1 MPQMNKKQGQSRSQK
16 IPEAARSLY
25 RTIKSRLSGISPERS
40 QSLWKV
46 SLVVLLGFI
55 LVMTI
60 LLKPF
65 ITNRISHEDGRQNLK
80 MAYNLAF
87 YGVMSNSDNPE
98 EELEPTNMREPIPI
112 AAMAAYL
119 KLHPSISSSMSLEEI
134 NSEDTIILVKYHNLL
149 WAFLCLL
156 GVAAVVLSAIKPR
169 PAAFFAALAAVWLAQ
184 RYFLQLSLVID
195 RTYTEVQA
203 GALMVWVSFVLIRA
217 LQTRKYS
224 WYILSGI
231 CLGLMTLIKAV
242 FLYIGIGVLFTL
254 LVVYLV
260 KQTRIE
266 RLVNIKLI
274 GVMAVCMTAAIM
286 PWMVRNRIQL
296 GTWSISGRGGDVL
309 FLRATK
315 NQMNSTEFKG
325 AFYLYAPP
333 ALKKYIGEY
342 LGFTDA
348 DLEAGGSLQR
358 INRDGSSSFAW
369 PDLQAEWA
377 GKPEDAVSFYRSA
390 RAERVRLEMYYE
402 EQGAEDP
409 ALLAAE
415 ELQSRAIQMIKSDPI
430 KHLKTSLVFAWRGTW
445 VDGVRFR
452 YLVAGFAALWILG
465 FWGLLRRNGEMIGI
479 TLPSMGV
486 FAFHALFTHFI
497 PRYSMILIPV
507 MMISMVVS
515 IGWILLRIDSQI
527 TQKR

>member
-1 MPQMNKKQGQSRSQK
+1 MRPGIEKQGQPGS
-16 IPEAARSLY
+16 PEVPGVSRSLY
-25 RTIKSRLSGISPERS
+25 RTIKSRLTGLSPELS

-60 LLKPF
+60 SLKPF
-65 ITNRISHEDGRQNLK
+65 ITNEISHEDGFQNLK

-98 EELEPTNMREPIPI
+98 EELEPTNLREPIPI

-119 KLHPSISSSMSLEEI
+119 KLHPSISSSMNLEQV

-156 GVAAVVLSAIKPR
+156 GAAAVVLRVVQPR
-169 PAAFFAALAAVWLAQ
+169 PVAFLVALAAVGLVQ
-184 RYFLQLSLVID
+184 QYFLQLSLVID

-217 LQTRKYS
+217 LQTRKYF
-224 WYILSGI
+224 WYILSGV
-231 CLGLMTLIKAV
+231 CLGLLTLTKAV
-242 FLYIGIGVLFTL
+242 FLYIGIGVVFTL
-254 LVVYLV
+254 LVVCLV
-260 KQTRIE
+260 KQTRIK
-266 RLVNIKLI
+266 RLANIKLI
-274 GVMAVCMTAAIM
+274 GVMAACMIAVLM
-286 PWMVRNRIQL
+286 PWMLRNRIQL

-309 FLRATK
+309 FVRATK
-315 NQMNSTEFKG
+315 NQMNNTEFKG

-333 ALKKYIGEY
+333 ALKKYIGDY
-342 LGFTDA
+342 LGFTDT

-358 INRDGSSSFAW
+358 INRDGSSSFGW

-409 ALLAAE
+409 AQLAADA
-415 ELQSRAIQMIKSDPI
+415 LQQRAIEMIKSDPI

-445 VDGVRFR
+445 IDGVRFR
-452 YLVAGFAALWILG
+452 YLVAGFTALWILG
-465 FWGLLRRNGEMIGI
+465 FWGLIRRNDEMIGI
-479 TLPSMGV
+479 TLPAMGV

-497 PRYSMILIPV
+497 PRYSMILIPIL
-507 MMISMVVS
+507 MISLVVS
-515 IGWILLRIDSQI
+515 IGWILVRIDSQI
-527 TQKR
+527 TQKS